1 MMDSSVSGKAITFQT
16 GHSGYYVLAEKIS
29 EGRNPQSPQTGDTG
43 NLRLWGAVPLL
54 ACGGLVGIALVG
66 RKKKQD
72 AD

>member
-1 MMDSSVSGKAITFQT
+1 MMDSSVSGKAIIFQT
-16 GHSGYYVLAEKIS
+16 GHSGCYVLAEKIS